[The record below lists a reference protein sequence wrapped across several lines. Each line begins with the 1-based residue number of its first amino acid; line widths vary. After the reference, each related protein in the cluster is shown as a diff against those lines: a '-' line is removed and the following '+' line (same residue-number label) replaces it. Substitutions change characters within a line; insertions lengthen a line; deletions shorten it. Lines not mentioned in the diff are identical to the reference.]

1 MTINIRF
8 EIDNKNVEKTLNKI
22 DKNKRKY
29 FVQEAILY
37 YLYAL
42 EYEPKVHSVFLEVP
56 KAPGVMDKNRE
67 YIF

>member
-1 MTINIRF
+1 MNIRF
-8 EIDNKNVEKTLNKI
+8 EIDNRQVEETLNKI

-29 FVQEAILY
+29 FIQEAIIY

-42 EYEPKVHSVFLEVP
+42 EYEAKVHSVFLDIE
-56 KAPGVMDKNRE
+56 KAKGVMNKNRE